1 MHIIKKVNLYYI
13 LWISVCYN
21 FFTHKVLDIRKVW
34 WHPVL
39 AHCRDF
45 KTFYQRIHLNYL
57 HSFFICE
64 RFRLFVYYYFEN
76 CCSIGNADGSTL
88 VSFQSSSMK
97 AGFSYIS
104 ICALIV
110 ISVILLVFPCCLG
123 VPIVGGRI
131 VSSSKGTTPEKLT
144 LESDL
149 NTTVLQVPFSIPLW
163 FHCRM
168 SFSNLEEILVAV

>member
-1 MHIIKKVNLYYI
+1 
-13 LWISVCYN
+13 
-21 FFTHKVLDIRKVW
+21 
-34 WHPVL
+34 
-39 AHCRDF
+39 
-45 KTFYQRIHLNYL
+45 
-57 HSFFICE
+57 
-64 RFRLFVYYYFEN
+64 
-76 CCSIGNADGSTL
+76 
-88 VSFQSSSMK
+88 MK

-131 VSSSKGTTPEKLT
+131 VSSKGTTPEKLT

-168 SFSNLEEILVAV
+168 SITNLEVTLVAV